1 VLDFYHVMQNI
12 WQVLLTCADKTD
24 ACQAEARRLCVW
36 MWFALRRGEQD
47 AVLAKIQRGSTLAG
61 FSPAQQAELSRLS
74 AYLERHREH
83 IDYQR
88 YKELGLPTGSGMVES
103 TCKWLIQQRFKG
115 VGMRWS
121 EEGFTHL
128 LHLRLCWV
136 NGRFDALF
144 PGVPPQLI
152 DAPQCM
158 IPYEP
163 ILTRMC
169 PLSVPPNGTISASLR
184 LAPP

>member
-1 VLDFYHVMQNI
+1 
-12 WQVLLTCADKTD
+12 
-24 ACQAEARRLCVW
+24 
-36 MWFALRRGEQD
+36 
-47 AVLAKIQRGSTLAG
+47 
-61 FSPAQQAELSRLS
+61 LSRLS

-152 DAPQCM
+152 AAPLPHVDSAFRGEGVECPLGLSPPCRWGAFSRASRGTGLSVRHPEAPAFEAGERSLKYDHWM
-158 IPYEP
+158 GCSLLLASRTSSLPSIRRASHLIPYP
-163 ILTRMC
+163 
-169 PLSVPPNGTISASLR
+169 R
-184 LAPP
+184 LA